1 MKRSASVAIGID
13 NSTGWTAGDLV
24 TRFGDIPLARV
35 VHDPAPGTATE
46 QDLLDF
52 IERRDRL
59 VELVDGTLVEKTVG
73 RIESYLA
80 VLLGTILTNFVR
92 PARLGWVTGS
102 DGPART
108 KTSTVRLPDVSYFSA
123 QRLPG
128 GIFQRPVAP
137 VAPNLAVEV
146 ISRGNTVREMT
157 NKLDEYFAAGVE
169 EVWYVYPERQEIQRF
184 SSPQDRADFV
194 SPAKMP
200 SLILPGLVIDLA
212 DLFADLPPAS

>member
-1 MKRSASVAIGID
+1 MATGID
-13 NSTGWTAGDLV
+13 NSIGWTAGDLV
-24 TRFGDIPLARV
+24 SRFGDIPLARV
-35 VHDPAPGTATE
+35 VYDPAPGTATE

-80 VLLGTILTNFVR
+80 VLIGTLLTNFVR
-92 PARLGWVTGS
+92 PAGLGWVTGA

-108 KTSTVRLPDVSYFSA
+108 TPSTVRVPDVAYFST

-128 GIFQRPVAP
+128 GIFQRPVAQ

-146 ISRGNTVREMT
+146 ISPGNTVREMT
-157 NKLDEYFAAGVE
+157 NKLAEYFAAGVE
-169 EVWYVYPERQEIQRF
+169 EVWYVYPERREIQRF
-184 SSPQDRADFV
+184 SSPEERVDFV

-200 SLILPGLVIDLA
+200 SLILPGLVVDLA
-212 DLFADLPPAS
+212 DLFADLPPAN